1 MDFGAPGTAAGTPCS
16 VAGNTIQRNI
26 FYWHGERT
34 AARSMIGTQVKFTAD
49 FLKPNGSDHNLFFSP
64 DEDAATALV
73 FPNKVNLST
82 WQGKTKSASTGVATC
97 ATAAGSSADLT
108 VEKDCSEKWIHNAT
122 TNKLLSS
129 TFPGLAINLDCDGSY
144 GHCSAG
150 DANTRICISKPNGG
164 PTGVVYPPPAV
175 DNQGWI
181 MKGDGT
187 VTAVK
192 SEKCVSTRASYC
204 GVFAVFR

>member
-1 MDFGAPGTAAGTPCS
+1 MDFGAPGTAAGTPRS

-82 WQGKTKSASTGVATC
+82 WQGKTKSASTGVATWQVHKQLPVAC
-97 ATAAGSSADLT
+97 DLW
-108 VEKDCSEKWIHNAT
+108 VQFDG
-122 TNKLLSS
+122 LLVIVA
-129 TFPGLAINLDCDGSY
+129 PRRPDRLLI
-144 GHCSAG
+144 
-150 DANTRICISKPNGG
+150 
-164 PTGVVYPPPAV
+164 
-175 DNQGWI
+175 
-181 MKGDGT
+181 
-187 VTAVK
+187 
-192 SEKCVSTRASYC
+192 
-204 GVFAVFR
+204 